1 MVPTQWYPCGLH
13 GSCME
18 QIFILYFELQS
29 LGILPLLF
37 FTLYFDIDSFL
48 ILFAPRNLNKKCFDL
63 RQQYFQRK
71 VVLTKISLLALTMTL
86 ILRQLNF
93 SKSGRNHHHLL
104 FLQFSLQRINQFKYL
119 ALEKKS
125 KQLFWWTTFCL
136 PGAAIFVPMSKLGE
150 IHLAKW
156 SCLNPS

>member
-37 FTLYFDIDSFL
+37 FSLYFDIDSFL

-119 ALEKKS
+119 ALEKKP
-125 KQLFWWTTFCL
+125 KQLFWWTAFCL

-150 IHLAKW
+150 VRFTWPNEAV
-156 SCLNPS
+156 